1 MSALKG
7 LLQKEVFH
15 ILRDR
20 RTLIVLI
27 ALPVVQVVL
36 FGFAIRTDIDGVRL
50 AVVDPAP
57 DYATMALRD
66 RFASAGV
73 FRTVSVVARTADLE
87 PLFQNGQAQQ
97 AIVFKPGFAA
107 DLARGEPAQ
116 ILIVTDA
123 TEPNT
128 GSLIQAY
135 AQAVIDG
142 YQRELSASATPSV
155 VRASRIVI
163 TPDVR
168 VRINPTRASSNL
180 FLPGLMAFVLTIVS
194 SMMTAISITRE
205 KETGTMEAMLV
216 SPLRPL
222 EIIVGK
228 VAPYLAIGFVSAVA
242 IIVEAQLVFRVPLR
256 GSLLLLLFEAAL
268 FILVS
273 LSLGILVS
281 ARTSSQRLAMM
292 AALLGTMLPNVLLSG
307 FIFPVESMPWLLR
320 MLSNIVPGRWF
331 VAIARGIMLKGVGLA
346 YVWQETLIL
355 AVMAAVLLAASV
367 HSFKER
373 LE

>member
-57 DYATMALRD
+57 DYTTTALRD

-128 GSLIQAY
+128 GSLQAY

-168 VRINPTRASSNL
+168 VRFNPTRASSNL
-180 FLPGLMAFVLTIVS
+180 FVPGLMAFVLTIVS

-228 VAPYLAIGFVSAVA
+228 VAPYLAIGFVSAIA

-273 LSLGILVS
+273 LSLGMLVS